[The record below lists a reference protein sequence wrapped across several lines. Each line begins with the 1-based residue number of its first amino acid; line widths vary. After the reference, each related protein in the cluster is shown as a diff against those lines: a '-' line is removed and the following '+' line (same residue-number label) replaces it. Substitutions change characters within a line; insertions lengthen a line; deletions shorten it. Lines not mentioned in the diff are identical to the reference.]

1 MQVHIDRNGER
12 YGPYSIEEIN
22 AYLANG
28 TLLPTNLAWQD
39 GMTDWLPVNQISGVV
54 MPGGSVAA
62 SIPQSQPVS
71 NGNKKKILI
80 GIGAGMGLLAL
91 GVGIWFFFIRDTEE
105 KGQFAKNDGSNT
117 AAAKSIKETT
127 KETVDTSSRIDAI
140 IRLDLKKHELQPN
153 PPASDVQFVRRVYLD
168 VIGRI
173 PTDKELE
180 RFYTDTREDRRARL
194 IDELLKSPGHESHM
208 FNWLAD
214 MLRVKDDYYR
224 IGKTWTFHTWLK
236 SQLQENRPWNELVH
250 DMLTAEGRLG
260 ENGATAYLLR
270 DASMPLDS
278 LSNTLTTF
286 LGANVACAQCHDH
299 PFAEWTQ
306 RDFYEMA
313 SFFGSTAFERID
325 TRKPAKML
333 RDERFSK
340 ANLITLLQPNME
352 RVVFDNTSSTVFP
365 EDYAYDDAKPGDRVS
380 PRFITWGGE
389 KGTPLSGKRPQRLR
403 KHFADWMTSAENP
416 RFAAAIANRLWKK
429 LFGVAVKEPVTDLD
443 VLEDAT
449 NPELLRFIAQL
460 MKGVDFD
467 LREFQRIVLN
477 TRAYQQQVSVTPPA
491 GEAFRFPGPLLRRM
505 TSEQAWDSIVLLVRG
520 PEIDRLK
527 TDNAPLM
534 KRLVFPFE
542 FAHDK
547 KGIAKDREKI
557 FDFAKTLMPG
567 GKVSNG
573 QGGRGLFIQAGK
585 RRGEESW
592 LRASELPQPMPPTH
606 FLRIAG
612 QSARGVADDGS
623 TEGGITESLAMM
635 NGEVTKSLMTSSL
648 VIKAAERKNAQ
659 AEQIAFLYRTCLSR
673 LPREQDTNQCIIA
686 LDQGLDL
693 GDIAWAL
700 LNSREFMFIQ

>member
-1 MQVHIDRNGER
+1 MRLMIKPLLSAVL
-12 YGPYSIEEIN
+12 
-22 AYLANG
+22 LA
-28 TLLPTNLAWQD
+28 
-39 GMTDWLPVNQISGVV
+39 GV
-54 MPGGSVAA
+54 A
-62 SIPQSQPVS
+62 STE
-71 NGNKKKILI
+71 
-80 GIGAGMGLLAL
+80 IGAGQQ
-91 GVGIWFFFIRDTEE
+91 T
-105 KGQFAKNDGSNT
+105 T
-117 AAAKSIKETT
+117 AA
-127 KETVDTSSRIDAI
+127 DQIDAI
-140 IRLDLKKHELQPN
+140 IRLDLKKHKLKPN
-153 PPASDVQFVRRVYLD
+153 PPVSDVLFVRRVYLD

-173 PTDKELE
+173 PTDKELGS
-180 RFYTDTREDRRARL
+180 FHADTREDRRARL
-194 IDELLKSPGHESHM
+194 IDLLLDSPGHESHM
-208 FNWLAD
+208 FNWLGD

-236 SQLQENRPWNELVH
+236 TQLRENRPWDELVH

-313 SFFGSTAFERID
+313 SFFGSTAFERVD
-325 TRKPAKML
+325 TRKPAITL

-340 ANLITLLQPNME
+340 ANLVTLLQPNME
-352 RVVFDNTSSTVFP
+352 RVVFDSTRSTVFP
-365 EDYAYDDAKPGDRVS
+365 EDYAYDDAKPGDHVR
-380 PRFITWGGE
+380 PRFITWDDE
-389 KGTPLSGKRPQRLR
+389 QGTPLTGKRPQQLR

-429 LFGVAVKEPVTDLD
+429 LFGVGVKEPVTDLD

-449 NPELLRFIAQL
+449 NPELLRLIAQL
-460 MKGVDFD
+460 MKDVDFN

-477 TRAYQQQVSVTPPA
+477 TRAYQQQVSVTPPE
-491 GEAFRFPGPLLRRM
+491 GEEFRFLGPLLRRM
-505 TSEQAWDSIVLLVRG
+505 TAEQTWDSIVLLVRG
-520 PEIDRLK
+520 PEIDQLK

-534 KRLVFPFE
+534 ERLVFPFE
-542 FAHDK
+542 FTHDR

-557 FDFAKTLMPG
+557 FDFAKTLMPD
-567 GKVSNG
+567 GKFSNG
-573 QGGRGLFIQAGK
+573 QGGRGLFMRGGKRRAGK
-585 RRGEESW
+585 RRDGKRRGKESW

-606 FLRIAG
+606 FLRVAG
-612 QSARGVADDGS
+612 QSAREVADDGS

-635 NGEVTKSLMTSSL
+635 NGEVTESLMTSSL
-648 VIKAAERKNAQ
+648 VIKATQEKKTQ
-659 AEQIAFLYRTCLSR
+659 VEQISFLYRSCLSR
-673 LPREQDTNQCIIA
+673 LPRKQDTKKCIDA